1 VAAFLYP
8 LLVLISLL
16 FASQLTFALAP
27 VLIGALLLTALA
39 MWQITGDGEAL
50 LFEGA
55 ALVGL
60 YVILAT
66 LMWFE

>member
-1 VAAFLYP
+1 VLLSLAFTTH
-8 LLVLISLL
+8 
-16 FASQLTFALAP
+16 LTF
-27 VLIGALLLTALA
+27 VLNPIFIGALVITALA

>member
-1 VAAFLYP
+1 
-8 LLVLISLL
+8 VLSPI
-16 FASQLTFALAP
+16 F
-27 VLIGALLLTALA
+27 IGALVITALA

-50 LFEGA
+50 LFEGT

-60 YVILAT
+60 YAILAT

>member
-1 VAAFLYP
+1 MVPRPDRIAVAADRRPF
-8 LLVLISLL
+8 VLS
-16 FASQLTFALAP
+16 P
-27 VLIGALLLTALA
+27 VFIGALVVTALSK
-39 MWQITGDGEAL
+39 WQITGDGGAL